1 MTSTG
6 FLTELR
12 RRRVLQIAGA
22 YIAIAWLITEIA
34 SFLLEQASAPGWSLR
49 LLAIIFMVGFPVTL
63 VLAWV
68 IQVQPDGKWSIDS
81 SSGQRRTVFGAIALG
96 ILATAGLSWLIL
108 PRLGDMAAGPVY
120 QPIPNSVAILPLTAA
135 VGTPNERSI
144 AETLFVSL
152 GKGLDQSAD
161 LILMDLRK
169 LDEQPVNLAEFGR
182 SIKAAALLTGKILQV
197 PGATRIQMD
206 LLDVIKNEV
215 IWSQTIDWDPTRI
228 ADTGSAI
235 ANGVLEAMTLPAL
248 PQDVFTGTD
257 NPDAYHAFLMGGQHA
272 ASLNIAK
279 LAMAMDDYQRAIDL
293 DLDYVLAY
301 VALAETIRWYRRIKQ
316 PEEAEQQALK
326 NRARQAL
333 ETALELDS
341 ESAAA
346 ISHLGALSDDSELA
360 IQAYKYAL
368 ELDPNHAKSYQRLG
382 WAVQKM
388 DISTNRSGDLEEA
401 ERLFRKALDLDP
413 FNADWRND
421 LATLLYD
428 LGRDEEAFAE
438 LNRSIELEPLYL
450 FNHLKLGFWEYLDY
464 GRLDEA
470 MIHLREAYALDPE
483 YGVAAWWI
491 ASGYADFGAREE
503 ALAWTERAIELS
515 RGSSLTWFVAY
526 QVYYI
531 LGYEDEAM
539 EYAVR
544 SLDLYPASEMALHAV
559 GTWDI
564 REGRAEK
571 ALERWRLAYPL
582 LTTSDHPVIEAT
594 DIRTAL
600 YYASNLMEAGETG
613 RAERL
618 MNQCLDALDK
628 WQNETFVRNT
638 VVLDFEQEI
647 YAALGLKEETLAAV
661 RTAIVDRQNYSANW
675 MYAFPPFDF
684 IRDEPEFQELMEIFH
699 ANLARQLERVREME
713 RKGELAPAP
722 GVVIEP

>member
-1 MTSTG
+1 MSL
-6 FLTELR
+6 FRELR
-12 RRRVLQIAGA
+12 RRRIFPIAGA
-22 YIAIAWLITEIA
+22 YIAIAWLITEITG
-34 SFLLEQASAPGWSLR
+34 FLLGQVSAPGWSLR
-49 LLAIIFMVGFPVTL
+49 LLAIVFMVGFPVAM

-68 IQVQPDGKWSIDS
+68 IQVQPGGKWSVDS
-81 SSGQRRTVFGAIALG
+81 SSRQRRTVFSAIALG

-108 PRLGDMAAGPVY
+108 PRVGDMAAVPAY

-152 GKGLDQSAD
+152 GRGLDQSAD

-182 SIKAAALLTGKILQV
+182 SIKAAALMTGKFLQV

-206 LLDVIKNEV
+206 LLDVIQNEV
-215 IWSQTIDWDPTRI
+215 IWSQTVDWDPTRI

-272 ASLNIAK
+272 ASLNISK
-279 LAMAMDDYQRAIDL
+279 LAIAMDDYQRAIDL
-293 DLDYVLAY
+293 DPDYVLAY
-301 VALAETIRWYRRIKQ
+301 VALAETIRWYRRLKQ

-346 ISHLGALSDDSELA
+346 ISHLGALSDDRELA
-360 IQAYKYAL
+360 IQAYQYAL

-382 WAVQKM
+382 WAVQKQN
-388 DISTNRSGDLEEA
+388 ISGVRSGDLEET

-413 FNADWRND
+413 FNADWRSD
-421 LATLLYD
+421 LGTLLYH

-450 FNHLKLGFWEYLDY
+450 HNHLMLASWEYYDN

-470 MIHLREAYALDPE
+470 MIHAREAYALDPE
-483 YGVAAWWI
+483 FGSAAWWV
-491 ASGYADFGAREE
+491 ASAYAEFGAREE
-503 ALAWTERAIELS
+503 ALAWMERSLELS
-515 RGSSLTWFVAY
+515 PGSALTWFVAY
-526 QVYYI
+526 QVYYL
-531 LGYEDEAM
+531 LGFEDEAM

-544 SLDLYPASEMALHAV
+544 SLELYSTEYALQAV

-582 LTTSDHPVIEAT
+582 LATSDLPVVEST
-594 DIRTAL
+594 DIRPVL
-600 YYASNLMEAGETG
+600 YYARNLMEAGETG
-613 RAERL
+613 QAEHL
-618 MNQCLDALDK
+618 LNLCLDALDK
-628 WQNETFVRNT
+628 WQNEAFVRNGY
-638 VVLDFEQEI
+638 VLEFETEI
-647 YAALGLKEETLAAV
+647 YAALRLKEETLAAM
-661 RTAIVDRQNYSANW
+661 RRAIIDQQNYSGTW

-684 IRDEPEFQELMEIFH
+684 IRDEPEFQELMEIFY
-699 ANLARQLERVREME
+699 ANLARHLERIREME
-713 RKGELAPAP
+713 RNGEMPPAP
-722 GVVIEP
+722 GVELHP

>member
-1 MTSTG
+1 MTENG
-6 FLTELR
+6 FFTELR
-12 RRRVLQIAGA
+12 RRRVLPIAGA

-34 SFLLEQASAPGWSLR
+34 GFLLEQVPAPGWSLR
-49 LLAIIFMVGFPVTL
+49 LLAIVFIVGFPVTV

-68 IQVQPDGKWSIDS
+68 IQIQPDGKRSLDS
-81 SSGQRRTVFGAIALG
+81 SSGQRRTVVAAISLG

-108 PRLGDMAAGPVY
+108 PRIEDMATELAY

-135 VGTPNERSI
+135 VGTARERSI
-144 AETLFVSL
+144 SETLVVSL

-169 LDEQPVNLAEFGR
+169 LNEQPGNLAEFGR

-197 PGATRIQMD
+197 PGGTRIQME
-206 LLDVIKNEV
+206 LLDVGRSEV
-215 IWSQTIDWDPTRI
+215 TWSQAFDWDPTRI

-235 ANGVLEAMTLPAL
+235 ANGVLEVMTLPGL
-248 PQDVFTGTD
+248 SRDKFTGTD
-257 NPDAYHAFLMGGQHA
+257 NPDAYDAFLLGGQHA
-272 ASLNIAK
+272 ASLNIAQ
-279 LAMAMDDYQRAIDL
+279 LATAIEDYQRAIDL
-293 DLDYVLAY
+293 DPDYVLAY
-301 VALAETIRWYRRIKQ
+301 VALAETIQWYRWLKH
-316 PEEAEQQALK
+316 PEEAEVQALE

-346 ISHLGALSDDSELA
+346 ISHLGELSDDRELA

-368 ELDPNHAKSYQRLG
+368 ELDPNHAKSYLRLG
-382 WAVQKM
+382 WAVQKQ
-388 DISTNRSGDLEEA
+388 TNPGIRSGDLEET
-401 ERLFRKALDLDP
+401 ERLFRKALDLEP

-428 LGRDEEAFAE
+428 QGRDEEAFAE

-450 FNHLKLGFWEYLDY
+450 HNHIKLGFWEYFDN

-470 MIHLREAYALDPE
+470 MIHFREAYALDSE
-483 YGVAAWWI
+483 FGRAAWWV
-491 ASGYADFGAREE
+491 ANSYAEFGAREE
-503 ALAWTERAIELS
+503 ALAWMERSIELS
-515 RGSSLTWFVAY
+515 PTSALTWLVAH
-526 QVYYI
+526 QVHYF
-531 LGYEDEAM
+531 LGFEDEAM

-544 SLDLYPASEMALHAV
+544 SLELNPTTFMLQAV

-564 REGRAEK
+564 RQGRAEK

-582 LTTSDHPVIEAT
+582 LATDHPVVEAT
-594 DIRTAL
+594 DIRPVL
-600 YYASNLMEAGETG
+600 YYASNLMDAGETG

-628 WQNETFVRNT
+628 WQNETFVRT
-638 VVLDFEQEI
+638 SIVLEFEQEI
-647 YAALGLKEETLAAV
+647 YAALRLKEETLAAV
-661 RTAIVDRQNYSANW
+661 RTAIVDRQNYSGNW

-684 IRDEPEFQELMEIFH
+684 IRDEPEFQALMAILH
-699 ANLARQLERVREME
+699 ANLAQQYERIREME
-713 RKGELAPAP
+713 RNGELPPAP
-722 GVVIEP
+722 GVELNP